1 MGVFYFFEQA
11 AETRKILTAKDAKI
25 AKERPEQ
32 VFLLCDPLRPLRLK
46 ALLTMIVYDKV
57 SPAGG

>member
-25 AKERPEQ
+25 ANERPGTG
-32 VFLLCDPLRPLRLK
+32 LSSLRSLHPLRLK
-46 ALLTMIVYDKV
+46 LF
-57 SPAGG
+57 